1 MQITV
6 KKIGKNEEQFEVLC
20 GYDKRLDYVFM
31 CVYDKEQNLIYDNL
45 ALPNAL
51 EIKDFDFFRLK
62 AKDLFGIDLK
72 NEQVEIDQYQQIE
85 IAKQFF

>member
-1 MQITV
+1 MQIV
-6 KKIGKNEEQFEVLC
+6 VQKKGKSGEQLEVLC

-51 EIKDFDFFRLK
+51 EIKDFDFFSLK

-72 NEQVEIDQYQQIE
+72 DEHEEINQYQQIE
-85 IAKQFF
+85 KAKQFF